1 MFCHALVRNQFVTVS
16 KSSDNAGEMMPWVDQ
31 KGNSIRKLK
40 ESFAPRPEKRNTLL
54 RGHNDCEPNRKKWN
68 LQ

>member
-1 MFCHALVRNQFVTVS
+1 
-16 KSSDNAGEMMPWVDQ
+16 MPWVDQ

-68 LQ
+68 LQKI